1 MQFKD
6 PCLLNS
12 GRWKRSEIKCPDVES
27 QMSECVKS
35 QLERLTAMCRLHKQE
50 KVVHNPILGC
60 LLDVPFETN
69 PTEYM
74 AGNIRLV
81 ACCNLS

>member
-1 MQFKD
+1 VKSNVPM
-6 PCLLNS
+6 LNH
-12 GRWKRSEIKCPDVES
+12 KCRN
-27 QMSECVKS
+27 VKS
-35 QLERLTAMCRLHKQE
+35 QMERLTVMCRPRKLE

-60 LLDVPFETN
+60 LLDVPFETIHR
-69 PTEYM
+69 EYM

>member
-1 MQFKD
+1 M
-6 PCLLNS
+6 
-12 GRWKRSEIKCPDVES
+12 RSEIKCPDVES
-27 QMSECVKS
+27 QMSECEVS
-35 QLERLTAMCRLHKQE
+35 DGEVDSDLHPPKQE

-69 PTEYM
+69 PTER
-74 AGNIRLV
+74 NIRLV

>member
-1 MQFKD
+1 MTSNV
-6 PCLLNS
+6 PMLNH
-12 GRWKRSEIKCPDVES
+12 KCRN
-27 QMSECVKS
+27 VKS
-35 QLERLTAMCRLHKQE
+35 QMERLTMMCRPRKQE

-60 LLDVPFETN
+60 LLDFLLETN